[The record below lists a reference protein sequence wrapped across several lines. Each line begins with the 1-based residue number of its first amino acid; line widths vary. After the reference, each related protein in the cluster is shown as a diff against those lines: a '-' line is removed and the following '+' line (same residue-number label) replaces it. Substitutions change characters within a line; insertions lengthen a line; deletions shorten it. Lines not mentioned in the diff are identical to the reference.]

1 VSTDIAFQFDILI
14 RLLVAALCG
23 AGLGLEREVHGHQA
37 GMRTH
42 MLVALGSAVFTV
54 MSMYG
59 FPKTPET
66 AFTDPTRIS
75 AQIVTGIGFLGAGAI
90 IKYGTNIRGLTTAA
104 SLWVV
109 AAVGLSAGAGAY
121 FLAVAGT
128 LIGLLA
134 LWPLHVLVG
143 RLGLRGGQL
152 IRLQVELKKL
162 EGFAAVS
169 RVLHE
174 PPCRDRLRFQHQV
187 QVRPSDGAGVAA
199 SEPEPDPRLAYR
211 PGKPARPGS
220 EIRHR
225 GRGSLT
231 CLLPGLR
238 GPWR

>member
-1 VSTDIAFQFDILI
+1 LSTDLAFQFDILV
-14 RLLVAALCG
+14 RLFAAALCG

-54 MSMYG
+54 VSMYG
-59 FPKTPET
+59 FPKTPDT
-66 AFTDPTRIS
+66 ALTDPTRIS

-128 LIGLLA
+128 FIALLA

-143 RLGLRGGQL
+143 KLNLRGGQPVRMEL
-152 IRLQVELKKL
+152 ELKKL
-162 EGFAAVS
+162 DMF
-169 RVLHE
+169 
-174 PPCRDRLRFQHQV
+174 
-187 QVRPSDGAGVAA
+187 AGVARVLLNHHIETI
-199 SEPEPDPRLAYR
+199 SVSTTRSKTGHLMELELRL
-211 PGKPARPGS
+211 PN
-220 EIRHR
+220 R
-225 GRGSLT
+225 GQTHTVMSDLEA
-231 CLLPGLR
+231 LPGVDVR
-238 GPWR
+238 TVNSAEEA